1 MKHLVII
8 GAGGYGRE
16 MFGAAM
22 GAVGFGVDFDV
33 KGFLDARADALDG
46 FRGYPP
52 IIGTPEGYAPQA
64 DDVFITALGSI
75 ASRRK
80 CAEQLE
86 RRGAKF
92 ISIVHKT
99 ATLGPNVEVG
109 AGSFIAP
116 NVTLTADI
124 RVGRHAA
131 VFHNSSV
138 GHDSVL
144 DDFSHVYAQCAIGG
158 AVHLGAGAVVYPGA
172 VIVPR
177 RTIGE
182 NAVVGAG
189 STVVLNVRPGV
200 TVFGSP
206 AREVK

>member
-33 KGFLDARADALDG
+33 KGFLDACADALDG

-158 AVHLGAGAVVYPGA
+158 AVHLGTGAVVYPGA